1 VWRARIR
8 REKTVPTLI
17 ITDPILGAFA
27 VDDNFT
33 LEILELVHPSE
44 MRLRLPHGGWRKVSL
59 RMAFQPLSFLRSG
72 PSKSTLPSPKRTLCS
87 ACFVR
92 N

>member
-1 VWRARIR
+1 MLPARKVALRVNGVRVWRARIR

-44 MRLRLPHGGWRKVSL
+44 IRLRLPHGGWRKVSL
-59 RMAFQPLSFLRSG
+59 KILIALLRG
-72 PSKSTLPSPKRTLCS
+72 RV
-87 ACFVR
+87 VR
-92 N
+92 VVEES